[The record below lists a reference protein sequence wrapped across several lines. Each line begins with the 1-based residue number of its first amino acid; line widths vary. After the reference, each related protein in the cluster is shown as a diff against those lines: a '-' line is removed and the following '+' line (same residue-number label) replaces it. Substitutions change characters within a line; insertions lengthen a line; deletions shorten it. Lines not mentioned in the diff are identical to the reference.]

1 MNATTIR
8 ISKETHERLTNLA
21 RKNQSYDNLINEILD
36 KNEELLDLNEI
47 DEKYEEHLN
56 NIIQKDNFIEY
67 ETTEDFIKD
76 MLS

>member
-8 ISKETHERLTNLA
+8 ISKETHKRLTNLA

-47 DEKYEEHLN
+47 NEKYEEHLN
-56 NIIQKDNFIEY
+56 NILQKNNFIEY
-67 ETTEDFIKD
+67 ETTKDFIKD
-76 MLS
+76 MQS

>member
-56 NIIQKDNFIEY
+56 NIIQKDNFMEY

-76 MLS
+76 MRS

>member
-76 MLS
+76 MRN

>member
-21 RKNQSYDNLINEILD
+21 LKNQSYDNLINEILD

-47 DEKYEEHLN
+47 DENL
-56 NIIQKDNFIEY
+56 DNFIY
-67 ETTEDFIKD
+67 KD
-76 MLS
+76 TPQRRYVSKIF

>member
-76 MLS
+76 MRS

>member
-47 DEKYEEHLN
+47 NEKYE
-56 NIIQKDNFIEY
+56 DNANSFLDDY
-67 ETTEDFIKD
+67 NTKFLK
-76 MLS
+76 